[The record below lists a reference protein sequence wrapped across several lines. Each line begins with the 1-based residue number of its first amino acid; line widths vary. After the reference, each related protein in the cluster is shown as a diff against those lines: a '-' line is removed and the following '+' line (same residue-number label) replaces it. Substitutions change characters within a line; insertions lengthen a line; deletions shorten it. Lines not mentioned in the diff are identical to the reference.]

1 MKNLILLIS
10 CLFVLVS
17 CQKNNEFDIFQE
29 TCNSEIF
36 YISVYNSLSDSV
48 HVSLINA
55 SFEGDQIS
63 IAPGGNKSLQANI
76 SNRMILF
83 VYGNEYYIDRLYENA
98 IGCEMYSYVVE

>member
-17 CQKNNEFDIFQE
+17 CQKDNELDLFQE

-36 YISVYNSLSDSV
+36 YINVYNTLSDTIY
-48 HVSLINA
+48 VSLINA
-55 SFEGDQIS
+55 SFEGDQLN
-63 IAPGGNKSLQANI
+63 IAPRENKALQADI

-83 VYGNEYYIDRLYENA
+83 IQGNDYYVDRLYENA
-98 IGCEMYSYVVE
+98 IGCEMYSYIVE